1 MTKEEAMRNYA
12 LSLVGCGYIFG
23 ATGWICSEARR
34 KQQAKQYPDYADVIM
49 GTGAKWDGKVCFDC
63 AQLTRRMLELIG
75 LKPPS
80 GALSQYK
87 RASLYEQAGPIG
99 ELPAGRLAQLFR
111 VKADDSVPHTGVA
124 LGDGTAVDARGHA
137 EGVVRM
143 PVSKYPWTHY
153 KLIAGAG
160 EEYGEATPSLPEQ
173 PKKSESKDEPEVF
186 QLGDRTIRKG
196 DRGDDVRELQEALIG
211 LRYDLGR
218 YGEHGNGV
226 DGSYGDATIL
236 AVRALQGAAGI
247 AADGIF
253 GPQTLAALR
262 AQQEGNPV
270 GNEPE
275 TVAIVLKAVRMR
287 RSMDTS
293 SMANYI
299 RLLGVGDQ
307 PRIRGPVIERD
318 GAKWIYLEAE
328 DGKDSGHV
336 VVQDSKGK
344 YLQLPG
350 EVDLPE
356 MPEKPEKLYRATITG
371 LNAAQVD
378 QLAKLWPQ
386 TLFQEVS

>member
-1 MTKEEAMRNYA
+1 MKNEEAMRDFV
-12 LSLVGCGYIFG
+12 LGLVGCGYIFG
-23 ATGWICSEARR
+23 ATGWICSEERR

-49 GTGAKWDGKVCFDC
+49 GIGAKWDGKACYDC
-63 AQLTRRMLELIG
+63 AQLTRRMMELIG

-137 EGVVRM
+137 DGVVRM

-160 EEYGEATPSLPEQ
+160 EEYGEVTPPAPETPQ
-173 PKKSESKDEPEVF
+173 EADSQDENKVY

-196 DRGDDVRELQEALIG
+196 DRGDDVHALQEALVS

-226 DGSYGDATIL
+226 DGSYGDATVK
-236 AVRALQGAAGI
+236 AVQALQEAAGI
-247 AADGIF
+247 AVDGIF

-262 AQQEGNPV
+262 ARQEGKQ
-270 GNEPE
+270 GGMEPE

-307 PRIRGPVIERD
+307 PKIRGPVIERE
-318 GAKWIYLEAE
+318 GVQWIYLEAE

-344 YLQLPG
+344 YLQLPS

-356 MPEKPEKLYRATITG
+356 LPEKLYMATITG
-371 LNAAQVD
+371 LSAAQVD
-378 QLAKLWPQ
+378 QLVKAWPQ
-386 TLFQEVS
+386 ALFQEVS